1 MLAFLKQ
8 PKSNTRSTLYAT
20 WKNNLETFEKLFSMM
35 QSLHLFR
42 ETITQKYSWTL
53 ARSAYS
59 NEDYSALFFY
69 KNQ

>member
-1 MLAFLKQ
+1 M
-8 PKSNTRSTLYAT
+8 
-20 WKNNLETFEKLFSMM
+20 WENNLETFEKLFSMM
-35 QSLHLFR
+35 QSLHLFP

-59 NEDYSALFFY
+59 NEDYSTLFFY